1 MGPGQKHLVIGTAE
15 AFKLLLAE
23 NIGVAVPLGEEEAVR
38 ARLDIGVHQL
48 QLGLHQSAQH
58 GVHRLRVIVHVIA
71 GLFDAAAEFRMQC
84 AGVKMVGMT
93 GTVPW

>member
-15 AFKLLLAE
+15 ALKLLLAQ

-48 QLGLHQSAQH
+48 QLGLHQGAQH
-58 GVHRLRVIVHVIA
+58 ASTASG
-71 GLFDAAAEFRMQC
+71 
-84 AGVKMVGMT
+84 
-93 GTVPW
+93 